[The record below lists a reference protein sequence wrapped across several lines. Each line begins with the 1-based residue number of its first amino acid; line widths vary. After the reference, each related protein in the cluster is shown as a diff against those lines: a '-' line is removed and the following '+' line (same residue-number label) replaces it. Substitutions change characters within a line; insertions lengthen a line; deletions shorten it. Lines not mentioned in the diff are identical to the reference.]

1 MSEETIF
8 DPKEVKNEPVS
19 NEAMK
24 KNETVVDSE
33 QQLTQDDV
41 LKKKKDLKTASVAG
55 AAGIAGAGLGL
66 LIPKL
71 VFPNPVEEGTEEEL
85 SQMDEGTDE
94 VETPESPVHLT
105 GHDMDVASG
114 VDDSM
119 SFSQAFAAARH
130 EVGPGGLFEWRG
142 NTYGTYYANEWNAM
156 SADDKAQYWA
166 DVNHSTAQLNSEPEP
181 DPTLNP
187 IPGDD
192 QLADGQEHQNQEG
205 KDGKDNQDEN
215 QTEPEPGEGIAS
227 NGEGSGEAIENP
239 EPPVEPGEGIA
250 SNGEGSG
257 EPIENPEPPVEPGEG
272 IAGSGEGPGEPIE
285 NPEPPVEPGEG
296 IVGNGEGPELPI
308 EDPDIPEVPVDGI
321 AGNGEDIPI
330 IEEPEPLFLSDEDVI
345 AEFDLDDDGIAD
357 TGFVDA
363 NGNEIAD
370 VVLDTTGDGSYDT
383 LVIDPVVDEDGELVI
398 ADENIVEIGGVEIE
412 NDPNLAFETD
422 DLNTE
427 DGNMDFGVSEDP
439 AFDETYSENPDVDDF
454 ASLTPDPDATIDN
467 NMDMSDFA

>member
-8 DPKEVKNEPVS
+8 DPKEVKNEPIN

-24 KNETVVDSE
+24 KNEAVVDSE
-33 QQLTQDDV
+33 QQLTQDDA
-41 LKKKKDLKTASVAG
+41 LKKKKDLKTAGIAG
-55 AAGIAGAGLGL
+55 AAGVAGVGLGL
-66 LIPKL
+66 LTPKL
-71 VFPNPVEEGTEEEL
+71 VFPSSVDEGIEEEL
-85 SQMDEGTDE
+85 PDDGDGTNE
-94 VETPESPVHLT
+94 VDTPESSVHLT
-105 GHDMDVASG
+105 GHSMDVASG

-119 SFSQAFAAARH
+119 SFNQAFAAARH
-130 EVGPGGLFEWRG
+130 EVGPGGLFEWHG

-166 DVNHSTAQLNSEPEP
+166 DVHHTTAQLNSESEP
-181 DPTLNP
+181 DPIVDP

-192 QLADGQEHQNQEG
+192 PLADGQGHENQEG
-205 KDGKDNQDEN
+205 KGNESE
-215 QTEPEPGEGIAS
+215 TPAEPEPPT
-227 NGEGSGEAIENP
+227 N
-239 EPPVEPGEGIA
+239 PGE
-250 SNGEGSG
+250 
-257 EPIENPEPPVEPGEG
+257 GEG

-412 NDPNLAFETD
+412 NDPNLAFGTD

>member
-8 DPKEVKNEPVS
+8 DPKEVKDEPQD
-19 NEAMK
+19 NEAVRK
-24 KNETVVDSE
+24 DETTADSE
-33 QQLTQDDV
+33 QRLTQEDA
-41 LKKKKDLKTASVAG
+41 LKKKKDLKTTGIAG

-85 SQMDEGTDE
+85 SQTDEGTNE
-94 VETPESPVHLT
+94 VAPPESTVHLT
-105 GHDMDVASG
+105 GHDMEVASG

-119 SFSQAFAAARH
+119 SFNQAFAAARH
-130 EVGPGGLFEWRG
+130 EVGPGGLFEWHG

-166 DVNHSTAQLNSEPEP
+166 DVNHTTARLNSEPEP
-181 DPTLNP
+181 DPTPDP
-187 IPGDD
+187 ILGDD
-192 QLADGQEHQNQEG
+192 KLADGQEHENQEG

-215 QTEPEPGEGIAS
+215 QTEPKPGEGIA
-227 NGEGSGEAIENP
+227 G
-239 EPPVEPGEGIA
+239 
-250 SNGEGSG
+250 NGEGSG
-257 EPIENPEPPVEPGEG
+257 EPIENPEPSVEPGEG
-272 IAGSGEGPGEPIE
+272 EGMANNGDGHEEPI
-285 NPEPPVEPGEG
+285 VEP
-296 IVGNGEGPELPI
+296 V
-308 EDPDIPEVPVDGI
+308 DPEVPVDGI
-321 AGNGEDIPI
+321 AGNEGELPVV
-330 IEEPEPLFLSDEDVI
+330 EEPETLVLSEDDVI
-345 AEFDLDDDGIAD
+345 VEFDLNGDGTAD

-363 NGNEIAD
+363 NGNDIAD

-383 LVIDPVVDEDGELVI
+383 LVIDPEVDEEGELAI

-412 NDPNLAFETD
+412 SDPNLVLGTD
-422 DLNTE
+422 ELNTV
-427 DGNMDFGVSEDP
+427 DGNNDFSVSEDP

>member
-8 DPKEVKNEPVS
+8 DPKEVKEEPQID
-19 NEAMK
+19 EAMRK
-24 KNETVVDSE
+24 DETTADSE
-33 QQLTQDDV
+33 QQLTQQDA
-41 LKKKKDLKTASVAG
+41 LKKKKNLKT
-55 AAGIAGAGLGL
+55 AGIAGTAGVAGVGLGL
-66 LIPKL
+66 LTPKL
-71 VFPNPVEEGTEEEL
+71 VFPSSVEDGIAEEVLDDGEGTN
-85 SQMDEGTDE
+85 E
-94 VETPESPVHLT
+94 VDSPESPVHLT
-105 GHDMDVASG
+105 GHGMDVASG

-119 SFSQAFAAARH
+119 SFNQAFAAARH
-130 EVGPGGLFEWRG
+130 EVGPGGLFEWHG

-156 SADDKAQYWA
+156 SAEDKAQYWA
-166 DVNHSTAQLNSEPEP
+166 DVHHTTAQLNSESEP
-181 DPTLNP
+181 DPTVDP

-192 QLADGQEHQNQEG
+192 PLADGQGHENQESKG
-205 KDGKDNQDEN
+205 NESETPTEPESPTNPGEGEGITGNGEGSEAP
-215 QTEPEPGEGIAS
+215 TEPEPPT
-227 NGEGSGEAIENP
+227 N
-239 EPPVEPGEGIA
+239 PGEGEGMA
-250 SNGEGSG
+250 GNGEGSG

-272 IAGSGEGPGEPIE
+272 IAG
-285 NPEPPVEPGEG
+285 
-296 IVGNGEGPELPI
+296 NGEGPELPI
-308 EDPDIPEVPVDGI
+308 EDPDVPEVPVDGI
-321 AGNGEDIPI
+321 AGNGEELPI
-330 IEEPEPLFLSDEDVI
+330 IEEPEPLLLSDEDVI

-412 NDPNLAFETD
+412 NDPNLAFGTD